1 MSDTQEHL
9 GVTVKP
15 PLPDNH
21 GDEDSSSASEGAEP
35 FNPVEKSGHTHPAEV
50 ISDVPALNHGLV
62 TSSGS
67 VTLSTPSVEV
77 EASSPEIITLIP
89 ESIAL
94 SGAVPLEDIQDKLER
109 EGLVEKPTVLPSTT
123 QTVTHSDLERREQGA
138 REALSGDSSGEG
150 LSVDHNEAGTNAA
163 PPSNVKITLIPPQT
177 LTINWKPE
185 PSAPAPQESR
195 SDQEYSAEPP
205 VTQEEQEGATESTTT
220 SSINNNS
227 ECKESD
233 VIVVNLPHKNNKCKK
248 FRFTLLCLSKN
259 CCICT

>member
-1 MSDTQEHL
+1 MSFLSGTQEHL

-15 PLPDNH
+15 PLPDDH
-21 GDEDSSSASEGAEP
+21 GDEDSSRASEGAEP
-35 FNPVEKSGHTHPAEV
+35 VNPVEQSGRTHPAEV
-50 ISDVPALNHGLV
+50 ISDVPALNRGPV

-109 EGLVEKPTVLPSTT
+109 EGLVEKPTVLLSTA

-138 REALSGDSSGEG
+138 REASSGESSGEG
-150 LSVDHNEAGTNAA
+150 LSVDHNEAGTDAA

-177 LTINWKPE
+177 LTINWEPE

-205 VTQEEQEGATESTTT
+205 VTQEPEEQEGATESTTT
-220 SSINNNS
+220 GSVNNS
-227 ECKESD
+227 ERKE
-233 VIVVNLPHKNNKCKK
+233 CY
-248 FRFTLLCLSKN
+248 
-259 CCICT
+259 CC